1 MGGTTVLVVSGFLF
15 LDWREGGREG
25 AVGVLGRLGASGAG
39 VEERVDVLEPPSG
52 GNRKSIF
59 EAMLPPLPYWA
70 VRPGYAHNRED
81 GVPCINS

>member
-1 MGGTTVLVVSGFLF
+1 MSQVEAGLKEPDRFLGQN
-15 LDWREGGREG
+15 LD
-25 AVGVLGRLGASGAG
+25 
-39 VEERVDVLEPPSG
+39 DVL
-52 GNRKSIF
+52 KSIF